1 MRRPTIAIGLSPN
14 DREGI
19 LAQLNVAEFGSVIL
33 ESAEELP
40 AVIQAGIPVGLAILD
55 ATSDPAAFAAS
66 LAALRGED
74 VKVPVLVVATADQA
88 DALGEGTDLGPDDE
102 IALRPVDGES
112 IRWRVEAMLIRAQ
125 MATAMSP
132 NEIMANGPVEAAWAA
147 RSPIIAIFNPKGG
160 VGKTTIATNLATA
173 MQSRK
178 DRRVLLVD
186 ADTVTGH
193 VTMSLGMEA
202 GRTIMDAWLD
212 EDEGGPAEGLVEIAG
227 VHQSGIRVAA
237 LVSSPLAMPHLD
249 PNRVTE
255 ALMTARWG
263 VDVIIVDLHPS
274 YSDVNLGVFRI
285 SDRIVVP
292 VTPDLP
298 AIRAAVQ
305 FVEVATDLGLKDRL
319 ALVVNRANSGVSIK
333 QIEQA
338 VGIPAVGSIR
348 SGGMFFVRA
357 ANEGRTVTDMF
368 PKERV
373 TADFEGLADLL
384 LGITPS
390 AATVAAGTERPNLLG
405 GIFGRKETVR
415 A

>member
-1 MRRPTIAIGLSPN
+1 MH
-14 DREGI
+14 
-19 LAQLNVAEFGSVIL
+19 QLNLAEFGSVIL

-40 AVIQAGIPVGLAILD
+40 AVIQAGLPVGLAVLE

-66 LAALRGED
+66 LAAIRDEG
-74 VKVPVLVVATADQA
+74 VTIPVLVVATAEQA

-102 IALRPVDGES
+102 IALRPIDGES
-112 IRWRVEAMLIRAQ
+112 VRWRVEAMLIRAQ
-125 MATAMSP
+125 TATETP
-132 NEIMANGPVEAAWAA
+132 TNGVMANGPVEAAWAA
-147 RSPIIAIFNPKGG
+147 RSPIISVFNPKGG

-173 MQSRK
+173 MQNGRE
-178 DRRVLLVD
+178 RRVLLVD

-193 VTMSLGMEA
+193 VTMSLGMES

-212 EDEGGPAEGLVEIAG
+212 EDEGGPAEGLVDIAG

-249 PNRVTE
+249 PNRVTD

-263 VDVIIVDLHPS
+263 VDVIIADLHPS
-274 YSDVNLGVFRI
+274 YSDVNLAVFRI
-285 SDRIVVP
+285 SDRVVVP

-338 VGIPAVGSIR
+338 VGIPAVGTIR

-373 TADFEGLADLL
+373 TADFEGLADYL
-384 LGITPS
+384 LGTS
-390 AATVAAGTERPNLLG
+390 TSATVVAPGAERPTLLG
-405 GIFGRKETVR
+405 GIFGRKEAVR